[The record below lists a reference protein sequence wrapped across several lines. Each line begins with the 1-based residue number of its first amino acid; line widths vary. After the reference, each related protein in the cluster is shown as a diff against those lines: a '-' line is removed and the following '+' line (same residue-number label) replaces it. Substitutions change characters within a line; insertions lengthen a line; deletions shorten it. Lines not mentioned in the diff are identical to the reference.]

1 MKTLALFRAL
11 GPVDL
16 KNVRRDSLLVWVLA
30 LPLVMALVIRV
41 LVPEI
46 SALVQTHFAFD
57 LAPYYPLIM
66 SAFMLLTPTTI
77 GMIAGFL
84 LLDERDDQVLSA
96 LLVTPVSLTGF
107 VLYRLSAPVIL
118 SVVMTL
124 IGYSIAGLT
133 AISLLDLLLVAL
145 LGAFN
150 GPLVALFLVGFA
162 ENKVAG
168 FAMLK
173 LLNGLLMLPIAAFF
187 VEEPWQA
194 FAGIIPAYWAL
205 KVFWL
210 AAAGQSYGWF
220 FAIGLAVNLAF
231 LALLLRRFAA
241 FVRRK

>member
-1 MKTLALFRAL
+1 
-11 GPVDL
+11 
-16 KNVRRDSLLVWVLA
+16 
-30 LPLVMALVIRV
+30 
-41 LVPEI
+41 
-46 SALVQTHFAFD
+46 
-57 LAPYYPLIM
+57 
-66 SAFMLLTPTTI
+66 
-77 GMIAGFL
+77 
-84 LLDERDDQVLSA
+84 
-96 LLVTPVSLTGF
+96 
-107 VLYRLSAPVIL
+107 
-118 SVVMTL
+118 MTL

-187 VEEPWQA
+187 VEEPWQV
-194 FAGIIPAYWAL
+194 FAGVIPAYWAL